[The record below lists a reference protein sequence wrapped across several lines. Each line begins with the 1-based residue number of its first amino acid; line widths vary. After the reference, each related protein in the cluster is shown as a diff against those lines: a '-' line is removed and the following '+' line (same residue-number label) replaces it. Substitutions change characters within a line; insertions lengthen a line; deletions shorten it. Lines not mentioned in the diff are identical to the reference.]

1 MDPDITVVTN
11 IPAPK
16 VIKLIHKYYCF
27 YLTTN
32 TVITIV
38 VHVQNIDKGNVTLY
52 YSTQQTKKR
61 KCYRIRNTNYTSK

>member
-38 VHVQNIDKGNVTLY
+38 VHVQNIDEGNVTLILFDTANQETQVLSD
-52 YSTQQTKKR
+52 STHNSYK
-61 KCYRIRNTNYTSK
+61 